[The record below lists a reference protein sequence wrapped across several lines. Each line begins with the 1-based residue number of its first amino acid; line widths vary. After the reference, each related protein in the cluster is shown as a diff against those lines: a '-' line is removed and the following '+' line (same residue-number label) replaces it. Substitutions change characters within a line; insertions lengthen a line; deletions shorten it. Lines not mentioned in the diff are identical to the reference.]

1 MRHRVRT
8 LFSSLR
14 GSRASGVFQRFSQF
28 RRSAPVEEPGY
39 GIPAALIVSPA
50 PAVAGGGDAPAF
62 EPATLGG
69 TSKEKTEKKPFG
81 RRLLGLPE
89 VVATA
94 AAGEKNSEG
103 ERPLPRIVG
112 RLGLLAAGAAAV
124 SLVGMSAY
132 YVSSDFW
139 FGSSMPGLGKAFKGG
154 VATAVQNL
162 KEVAG
167 YATHAAASHWLNNI
181 VGFYL
186 ATKIV
191 GRFRH
196 FSRLRSGIR
205 NKIAELD
212 AEIAELDV
220 QIRDL
225 DPLTHADE
233 IHSYNQRKAVSL
245 QARGQLESAL
255 EIGPLDRVKFFLPFA
270 IKKAVYAWALL
281 DIPQLVNAALGKS
294 PLGENIYATPM
305 VEINRSAVFMLWQEL
320 PGMVMAAMVGLA
332 VYLNGI
338 RLRHKEK
345 QQQLAQQR

>member
-1 MRHRVRT
+1 
-8 LFSSLR
+8 
-14 GSRASGVFQRFSQF
+14 
-28 RRSAPVEEPGY
+28 
-39 GIPAALIVSPA
+39 
-50 PAVAGGGDAPAF
+50 
-62 EPATLGG
+62 
-69 TSKEKTEKKPFG
+69 
-81 RRLLGLPE
+81 
-89 VVATA
+89 
-94 AAGEKNSEG
+94 
-103 ERPLPRIVG
+103 
-112 RLGLLAAGAAAV
+112 
-124 SLVGMSAY
+124 
-132 YVSSDFW
+132 
-139 FGSSMPGLGKAFKGG
+139 SMPGLGKAFKGG

-205 NKIAELD
+205 NKIAETD
-212 AEIAELDV
+212 AEIAELDE
-220 QIRDL
+220 
-225 DPLTHADE
+225 E
-233 IHSYNQRKAVSL
+233 IQKQGSPVHSAEASKRKAVSL
-245 QARGQLESAL
+245 QARGQLESTL
-255 EIGPLDRVKFFLPFA
+255 EISLLDRVKFFLPFA
-270 IKKAVYAWALL
+270 IKKAVYARALL